1 MPAVARAPTRE
12 VRTSTMDSRRWDDFP
27 ARDDD
32 IVIATYPKCGTTWTQ
47 RIVDL
52 LVFQSPEPREF
63 MAASPWLDAT
73 FFAPHPVNLALLEA
87 QTHRRSIKSHLP
99 FDALPVFEGVKYIHT
114 VRDGRDA
121 CLSMHNHQLAFLPEA
136 RARVAAQT
144 PEGGV
149 AAAITTK
156 TPEDPREFFL
166 AWMEGAERGAAPGD
180 TDLPFCEFEQTY
192 WRHRADPN
200 LLHVHY
206 ADLKADLEGEMARI
220 SAFLGID
227 TPKALMPSLAQAARF
242 ETMKRQ
248 GEQMLPQLRM
258 AFDGGSQRFLNQGL
272 NGRWKGVL
280 TDADLARYDALV
292 RSRLSEAHNAWI
304 HNGRLVAG
312 DPAGLPD

>member
-1 MPAVARAPTRE
+1 MPAVSRAPTRH

-27 ARDDD
+27 ARHDD
-32 IVIATYPKCGTTWTQ
+32 IVVATYPKCGTTWTQ

-63 MAASPWLDAT
+63 LAASPWLDAT
-73 FFAPHPVNLALLEA
+73 FFAPHEVNLATLEA
-87 QTHRRSIKSHLP
+87 QTHRRCIKSHLP

-121 CLSMHNHQLAFLPEA
+121 CLSMHNHQLGFLPEA
-136 RARVAAQT
+136 RARVAEQT

-149 AAAITTK
+149 AAAITHQ
-156 TPEDPREFFL
+156 TPTDPRAFFL
-166 AWMEGAERGAAPGD
+166 EWMATAEGGRASGD

-200 LLHVHY
+200 VLHVHY

-220 SAFLGID
+220 ATFLGID
-227 TPKALMPSLAQAARF
+227 TPNDLMPELAQAARF
-242 ETMKRQ
+242 DTMKSQ
-248 GEQMLPQLRM
+248 GEQLMPMLRM
-258 AFDGGSQRFLNQGL
+258 AFDHGSQRFLNQGL

-280 TDADLARYDALV
+280 TEADLARYDALV
-292 RSRLSEAHNAWI
+292 RNRLSAAHDAWI
-304 HNGRLVAG
+304 RDGRLVAG
-312 DPAGLPD
+312 DPATLPG